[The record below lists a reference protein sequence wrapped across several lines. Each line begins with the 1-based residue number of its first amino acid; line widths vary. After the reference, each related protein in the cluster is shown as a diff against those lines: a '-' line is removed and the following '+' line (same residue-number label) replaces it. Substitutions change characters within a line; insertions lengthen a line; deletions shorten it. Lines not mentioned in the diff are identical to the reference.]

1 MSERQ
6 IGVVKWFNA
15 AKGYGFIGSE
25 DGDDIFVYYADIR
38 MEGFRNLRENQ
49 RVEFTLSRSPKGLQ
63 AIDVIPL
70 SEN

>member
-1 MSERQ
+1 MSERL

-15 AKGYGFIGSE
+15 VKGYGFIGQE

-38 MEGFRNLRENQ
+38 MEGFRKLSENQ
-49 RVEFTLSRSPKGLQ
+49 RVEFTLSHGPKGLQ
-63 AIDVIPL
+63 AVDVIPL